1 MEFPITDTFSK
12 FDQICSFLRIWSHL
26 LKKSVL
32 GNFMFCSVL
41 VLFLIPFFLELKMY
55 VSFLT
60 SSINA
65 PEKKNEQTVNRL
77 ACFRI

>member
-12 FDQICSFLRIWSHL
+12 FDQICSFLWIWSHL
-26 LKKSVL
+26 LKKSVM
-32 GNFMFCSVL
+32 GNFMFCAVL
-41 VLFLIPFFLELKMY
+41 VLFLIPFFLELKMN

-65 PEKKNEQTVNRL
+65 PEKK
-77 ACFRI
+77 I